1 MEIRWFDGIIFASS
15 RLNQNLNQVL
25 FHRTNICQLMY
36 SFSQIMFTDA
46 ELLQFTKSYNSVIKD
61 PIYGLFSALTSSL
74 LLSIVPLYMQ
84 GSMTLQM
91 APTAIG
97 KC

>member
-1 MEIRWFDGIIFASS
+1 
-15 RLNQNLNQVL
+15 
-25 FHRTNICQLMY
+25 MY